1 MKFEEDF
8 YPVEFLVQNPDGSI
22 TGFVNERHCRKCGR
36 WYSNEVE
43 ECPYCVFFSHNGV
56 IY

>member
-43 ECPYCVFFSHNGV
+43 ECPYCGTKNNCLLA
-56 IY
+56 